1 MRTFNG
7 DQNTTASQSH
17 FFEDPIDPE
26 VDDRS
31 DDDLGG
37 LQQMMNQSQVPM
49 NDFSEPMLEKFMRSQ
64 ALSHHSEMQ
73 LDKAVNRLFEDAG
86 RKKMKLEQMRMENML
101 TQLSETKATPSINS
115 VSQQLTAK
123 KGRKPIHLRVKHIE
137 DTKQRKRRALE
148 QQMEDKAKKLDAEL
162 TFQPKIN
169 EASA

>member
-7 DQNTTASQSH
+7 DKNTTASQSH
-17 FFEDPIDPE
+17 FFEDPIDAE
-26 VDDRS
+26 GDDRS

-37 LQQMMNQSQVPM
+37 LQQMMNQSQIPL

-101 TQLSETKATPSINS
+101 S
-115 VSQQLTAK
+115 
-123 KGRKPIHLRVKHIE
+123 
-137 DTKQRKRRALE
+137 
-148 QQMEDKAKKLDAEL
+148 
-162 TFQPKIN
+162 
-169 EASA
+169 